1 MSRDSATGIYTRV
14 SNSFSQPVT
23 GTTID
28 PSDADTF
35 FDDVEAAMN
44 SFIGTSTTSLAI
56 GAGPKTFTTQ
66 TGKTFIPGTF
76 VQAISQAS
84 AANYMYG
91 TVTSY
96 DSVTGALV
104 LDVVV
109 VGGSGTLADWNIFF
123 SGARGGVGTAATIA
137 AGTTTTGAAGT
148 SAAAS
153 NSGTSSAAI
162 LDFTIP
168 RGADAGLRYAFES
181 STSMAA
187 PASGGLRLNNAAL
200 ASVTAIAVNATNSD
214 AVDVS
219 DWIATWDDSTNTV
232 KGYVEVRKEG
242 SGAVLGHYQLTSVTD
257 NTTWLEFAV
266 TYVSGSGSF
275 TAADSLYLTPYLT
288 GNAGTNGAVA
298 VSGTPT
304 VNQITAWVDATTV
317 KGVSITGLV
326 KGNGASAPAAATQ
339 GVDYYAPS
347 GTDVDVADGGTG
359 SSTAAGALTNLTARG
374 QGKET
379 IFIPAAAMIS
389 RTTNGAA
396 SGSVEMTTN
405 KNMFVT
411 KDFDASTQEFCQFEV
426 FLPKSWNLGTVT
438 FRCLWSHASTTT
450 NFGVVFGLAGVA
462 RSDDDAGD
470 VAFGTAQT
478 CTDTGGTTN
487 DIYIS
492 PESSAITIAGTPAAG
507 DSVQFQIARN
517 VSDGSDTMAIDAR
530 LHGIQLF
537 FTTNAVTDA

>member
-1 MSRDSATGIYTRV
+1 MSRDSTTGIYTRI

-162 LDFTIP
+162 LDFNIP

-242 SGAVLGHYQLTSVTD
+242 SGAVLGLYQLTSVTD
-257 NTTWLEFAV
+257 NTTWLQFAV

-275 TAADSLYLTPYLT
+275 TAADSLYLTPYLI

-298 VSGTPT
+298 ISGTPT
-304 VNQITAWVDATTV
+304 VNQFGAWVDATTL

-326 KGNGASAPAAATQ
+326 KGNGASAPTAA
-339 GVDYYAPS
+339 VS
-347 GTDVDVADGGTG
+347 GTDYCAATSGSSVLKGSSGNTTAATAGTDYVAPGTATAFTAHQGFTLATITDAANLAWTVSSGQKAKVTLGGNRTMNAVTGAVEGYTYFLWVIQDGTG
-359 SSTAAGALTNLTARG
+359 SR
-374 QGKET
+374 T
-379 IFIPAAAMIS
+379 I
-389 RTTNGAA
+389 T
-396 SGSVEMTTN
+396 
-405 KNMFVT
+405 
-411 KDFDASTQEFCQFEV
+411 
-426 FLPKSWNLGTVT
+426 W
-438 FRCLWSHASTTT
+438 TTT
-450 NFGVVFGLAGVA
+450 GAG
-462 RSDDDAGD
+462 SFD
-470 VAFGTAQT
+470 FGT
-478 CTDTGGTTN
+478 DGTPTLTTTASRA
-487 DIYIS
+487 DLLAF
-492 PESSAITIAGTPAAG
+492 EAITIGGTLKLRFAGIRKGFA
-507 DSVQFQIARN
+507 
-517 VSDGSDTMAIDAR
+517 
-530 LHGIQLF
+530 
-537 FTTNAVTDA
+537 